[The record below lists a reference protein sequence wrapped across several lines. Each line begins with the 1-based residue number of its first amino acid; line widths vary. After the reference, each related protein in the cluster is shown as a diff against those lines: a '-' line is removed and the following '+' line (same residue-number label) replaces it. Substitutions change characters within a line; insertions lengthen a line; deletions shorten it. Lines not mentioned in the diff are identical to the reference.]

1 MYSITVPHYFATGKY
16 FLLGKPRKTIW
27 SFNQTEMLVFLH
39 SSSILI
45 SVGIVSVLMGS
56 DEVPWSER
64 GKEIESN
71 TAHHGDTLPTLH
83 ITHRSSL
90 VSLQHSIASQS
101 QTLRAIFVRLGTV
114 RAEAEGR
121 K

>member
-1 MYSITVPHYFATGKY
+1 MPHYFAKGKY
-16 FLLGKPRKTIW
+16 FLLGKPRKAIW

-64 GKEIESN
+64 GEEIESN

-83 ITHRSSL
+83 IDHHLYHYNTPLHLSL
-90 VSLQHSIASQS
+90 
-101 QTLRAIFVRLGTV
+101 RPIFVRLGTL
-114 RAEAEGR
+114 RAEGR

>member
-1 MYSITVPHYFATGKY
+1 MG
-16 FLLGKPRKTIW
+16 
-27 SFNQTEMLVFLH
+27 FLH

-64 GKEIESN
+64 GEEIESN

-101 QTLRAIFVRLGTV
+101 TAQHSTAHHST
-114 RAEAEGR
+114 AQHSTAQHSTAQHSTAQHSTASQSTPPHSTAHHTTPQHSTA
-121 K
+121 

>member
-1 MYSITVPHYFATGKY
+1 
-16 FLLGKPRKTIW
+16 
-27 SFNQTEMLVFLH
+27 MLVFLH

-64 GKEIESN
+64 GEEIESN
-71 TAHHGDTLPTLH
+71 TAHHGDTLH

-114 RAEAEGR
+114 RAEGKNKIQICTVAREGWMGEGV